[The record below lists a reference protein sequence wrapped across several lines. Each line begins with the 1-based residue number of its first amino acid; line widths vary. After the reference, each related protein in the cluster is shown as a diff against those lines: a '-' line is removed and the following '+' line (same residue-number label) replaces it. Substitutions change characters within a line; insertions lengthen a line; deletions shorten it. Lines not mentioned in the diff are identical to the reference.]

1 MEYNKLHNKV
11 PKQINKAIESSL
23 LTATNRSVNEV
34 DNTNYTKD
42 IVNYSEKQKMTLL
55 KELKNKMETAAKD
68 LDFLAAAKYRDEIK
82 TLKESL

>member
-1 MEYNKLHNKV
+1 MEYNKLRNKV